1 MADPRTVPACVYAL
15 LHKEPLA
22 QEILRVAPA
31 AAATAAHIEA
41 HGARNSRGMANEAYH
56 TLVRHLNAR
65 LDALSDLMS
74 HHPDKL
80 ESFFAAFHEEVE
92 SYRMLAESRKAPK
105 DELPPLTTQARNLGR
120 ALAEEAAAI
129 MLGHAAVTDD
139 EKAARLE
146 ICRNCERVDEGKTR
160 AKDRCLECGCFIEK
174 KTSWRSQSCPLGK
187 WKRSS

>member
-1 MADPRTVPACVYAL
+1 MVDPRTVPACVYAL

-22 QEILRVAPA
+22 QEILSVVPA
-31 AAATAAHIEA
+31 AAATSAHIEA
-41 HGARNSRGMANEAYH
+41 HGARNSSGMANEAYH

-74 HHPDKL
+74 SHPDKL

-92 SYRMLAESRKAPK
+92 SYRMLAEVSNAPK
-105 DELPPLTTQARNLGR
+105 DALPPLTTQARNFSR
-120 ALAEEAAAI
+120 ALAEEAKAI
-129 MLGHAAVTDD
+129 MTGQAAA

-160 AKDRCLECGCFIEK
+160 SKDRCLECGCFIEK